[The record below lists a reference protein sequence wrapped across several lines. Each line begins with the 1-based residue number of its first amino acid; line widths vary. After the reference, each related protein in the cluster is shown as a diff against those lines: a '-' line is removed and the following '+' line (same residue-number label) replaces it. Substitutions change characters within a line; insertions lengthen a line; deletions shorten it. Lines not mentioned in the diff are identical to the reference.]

1 MGDGGEFWQNVV
13 HWRRAWQTTSVFLP
27 WESHEQYEER
37 MVGVLNQEI
46 TLMRELVVGAILIKG
61 YRLTY
66 KMSRFWE
73 LVCGTGAVIS
83 TCCCLVIQSCLTLC
97 DLMDCSLPG
106 SSVHGFPRQGSWSGL
121 PFPSPGH
128 FHNPGIKP
136 GSPALQVDSFTIW
149 ATKKNP

>member
-1 MGDGGEFWQNVV
+1 M
-13 HWRRAWQTTSVFLP
+13 
-27 WESHEQYEER
+27 
-37 MVGVLNQEI
+37 GVLNQEI

-66 KMSRFWE
+66 KMSRLWE
-73 LVCGTGAVIS
+73 PVCSTGAVIS

-136 GSPALQVDSFTIW
+136 QSPAWQSDSLPVSHLGSPTSGIKETDKGVTREVPSKQVIFM
-149 ATKKNP
+149 